1 MPASSEDSISSQA
14 MSLDPNDPAM
24 AMFSSVFQ
32 KFQGDVVDQIM
43 SDEAVS
49 LASGH
54 IDSESWSIHSR
65 RTPSHRSCYFRLTA
79 AQTKQKSS
87 TRTKKMTT
95 TKTVN
100 GLWRTSND

>member
-49 LASGH
+49 LASGA
-54 IDSESWSIHSR
+54 S
-65 RTPSHRSCYFRLTA
+65 
-79 AQTKQKSS
+79 
-87 TRTKKMTT
+87 
-95 TKTVN
+95 
-100 GLWRTSND
+100 

>member
-1 MPASSEDSISSQA
+1 MCSTSTFVASQKMPASSEGSISSQA

-54 IDSESWSIHSR
+54 IDSESWSIH
-65 RTPSHRSCYFRLTA
+65 
-79 AQTKQKSS
+79 
-87 TRTKKMTT
+87 
-95 TKTVN
+95 
-100 GLWRTSND
+100 